1 MQQNTTD
8 FIAKTAWDVT
18 KTRWKELM
26 GLPLAVVAVT
36 LVVMGLLVKTGAG
49 AALAVAFVLYVAMM
63 VFFVAFSTA
72 VAKWCSDLY
81 AGAKELDIEGGLKYG
96 LSRFWGVLGTSLLT
110 GIKVVLWSLLLLIPG
125 YYKGIMYSKSI
136 KVSQL
141 EKISGGDANRISQ
154 KMVSSSG
161 FMRTLGNM
169 MAVGVVATVIFYVYA
184 ALALIVGGV
193 FGMASEILG
202 MVIVALLCSAGMVVL
217 ATFIMVYNAYE
228 YLIYRDENKTEL
240 NALMKTLAS
249 MK

>member
-8 FIAKTAWDVT
+8 FIAQAAWDVT

-26 GLPLAVVAVT
+26 ALPLAVVAGIMI
-36 LVVMGLLVKTGAG
+36 VMGLLLQTGAG
-49 AALAVAFVLYVAMM
+49 AAMAVAIVLYIALM

-81 AGAKELDIEGGLKYG
+81 SGAKELDIEGGLKYG
-96 LSRFWGVLGTSLLT
+96 LSRFWGVIGTSILT
-110 GIKVVLWSLLLLIPG
+110 AIKIVLWALLLIIPG

-169 MAVGVVATVIFYVYA
+169 MAVGVVSTVIFYVYA
-184 ALALIVGGV
+184 ALALLVGGL
-193 FGMASEILG
+193 FSMASEVLG
-202 MVIVALLCSAGMVVL
+202 IVVMGLLFSAGMVVL
-217 ATFIMVYNAYE
+217 ATFMMVYNSYE
-228 YLIYRDENKTEL
+228 YLIYRDENKVEL
-240 NALMKTLAS
+240 TALMKTLAS

>member
-26 GLPLAVVAVT
+26 GLPVAVVVGT
-36 LVVMGLLVKTGAG
+36 FVVMGLLVQTGSTAAG
-49 AALAVAFVLYVAMM
+49 LVAFVLYLGLM

-81 AGAKELDIEGGLKYG
+81 SGAKELDIEGGLKYG
-96 LSRFWGVLGTSLLT
+96 LSRFWGVVGTSLLT
-110 GIKVVLWSLLLLIPG
+110 FIKVVLWCLLLIIPG
-125 YYKGIMYSKSI
+125 YYKGILYSKSI

-154 KMVSSSG
+154 KMVSSAG

-169 MAVGVVATVIFYVYA
+169 MAVGTVAMVFFYVYIFLA
-184 ALALIVGGV
+184 ALVGGV
-193 FGMASEILG
+193 FGLAHEVLG
-202 MVIVALLCSAGMVVL
+202 IIVMGALFGVGVVFL
-217 ATFIMVYNAYE
+217 STFMMVYNAYE

-240 NALMKTLAS
+240 TALMKTLAS